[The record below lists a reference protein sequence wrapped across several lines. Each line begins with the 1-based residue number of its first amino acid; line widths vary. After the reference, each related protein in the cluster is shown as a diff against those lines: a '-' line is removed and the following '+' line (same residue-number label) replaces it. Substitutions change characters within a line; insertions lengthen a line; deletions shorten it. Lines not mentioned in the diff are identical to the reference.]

1 MSNCF
6 YHHDNK
12 VYSCCYNRLC
22 KPVDQSCIFLLHD
35 ICYQFIECCEMEV
48 LIIDPWELLFCD
60 ETCRGNFD
68 YGKVSAIKV
77 NGNDKKESD
86 KDSKGN
92 SMEQMPKIKSK
103 NLFP

>member
-1 MSNCF
+1 
-6 YHHDNK
+6 
-12 VYSCCYNRLC
+12 
-22 KPVDQSCIFLLHD
+22 
-35 ICYQFIECCEMEV
+35 MEV

-92 SMEQMPKIKSK
+92 SME
-103 NLFP
+103 